1 MSLFRKAN
9 YASETATLEIEA
21 DPPAP
26 PAREACERP
35 PEKPVSA
42 QRVLLV
48 DDLADYREVLQEYLA
63 SYQFN
68 VTAVSNGAE
77 ALKVFLEDPF
87 DLVICDMMMPKL
99 NGEMFYW
106 AVTRMRPAAGQRFI
120 FITGHQ
126 SRPTIQSFFQR
137 INAVVLIKPFKLDD
151 LRTTMLG
158 TLRKLR

>member
-1 MSLFRKAN
+1 M
-9 YASETATLEIEA
+9 
-21 DPPAP
+21 
-26 PAREACERP
+26 
-35 PEKPVSA
+35 
-42 QRVLLV
+42 
-48 DDLADYREVLQEYLA
+48 
-63 SYQFN
+63 
-68 VTAVSNGAE
+68 SNGAE